1 VVDKDL
7 IMAKKKVV
15 FKFPPHLIDQ
25 PIIYRLI
32 AENGLKVNILR
43 ARITPKKWGNMV
55 VELNG
60 DKAKVETGLRFL
72 ADLGVEVELLA
83 EEVRWREERCIHCTA
98 CLTSCPPRALYVDRA
113 TMLVGFDR
121 EKCIACELCLNVC
134 PYQAVE
140 IAAGQ

>member
-1 VVDKDL
+1 
-7 IMAKKKVV
+7 MSKKKVV
-15 FKFPPHLIDQ
+15 LNFPPHLIDQ

-32 AENGLKVNILR
+32 AEKGLKVNILR
-43 ARITPKKWGNMV
+43 ARITPKKSGSMV

-60 DKAKVETGLRFL
+60 NKAAVAAGLNFL
-72 ADLGVEVELLA
+72 SDLGVEVELLA
-83 EEVRWREERCIHCTA
+83 EEVRWREDRCIHCTA
-98 CLTSCPPRALYVDRA
+98 CLTPCPTHALHVDRA
-113 TMLVGFDR
+113 TMMVGFDR

>member
-1 VVDKDL
+1 
-7 IMAKKKVV
+7 MAKKKVV

-43 ARITPKKWGNMV
+43 ARITPKEWGNMV

-60 DKAKVETGLRFL
+60 DQAKVEAGMRFL
-72 ADLGVEVELLA
+72 TELGVEVELLA

-98 CLTSCPPRALYVDRA
+98 CLTSCPPHALYVDRA

-121 EKCIACELCLNVC
+121 EKCIACELCLSVC
-134 PYQAVE
+134 PYHAVE
-140 IAAGQ
+140 IAAG